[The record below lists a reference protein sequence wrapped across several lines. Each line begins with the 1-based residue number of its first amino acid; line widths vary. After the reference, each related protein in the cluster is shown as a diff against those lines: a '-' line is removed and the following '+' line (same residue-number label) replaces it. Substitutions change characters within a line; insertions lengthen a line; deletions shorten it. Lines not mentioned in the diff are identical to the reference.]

1 METHKSII
9 AECQRIYYN
18 FIKPLQALDGK
29 TPSEK
34 VGINLR
40 ENNKILKLIKEM

>member
-1 METHKSII
+1 MKTHKSII

-29 TPSEK
+29 TLSEK
-34 VGINLR
+34 AGI
-40 ENNKILKLIKEM
+40 KIEGKDKWKGLLKNI